1 MENFNI
7 INHNDSIE
15 YEISDNISLMY
26 SKINNGYYIYDIDEE
41 FDAFKIDIDENFN
54 GMTIDNVYITKE
66 YFLNFK
72 IFIDNLIS

>member
-26 SKINNGYYIYDIDEE
+26 SKINNSYYIYDIDEE

-54 GMTIDNVYITKE
+54 GMTIDNVYITRE